1 MNEEQVRAENEWA
14 VERVKLLDDG
24 RTGYVHTGRW
34 AHDLD
39 HQRTNQRARR
49 IVAELA
55 AEAPHTPTEAK

>member
-1 MNEEQVRAENEWA
+1 VNEEQVRAENEWA
-14 VERVKLLDDG
+14 IERVALLDDG

-49 IVAELA
+49 IVAELG
-55 AEAPHTPTEAK
+55 AEAPHA